1 MAQRSLSQTQ
11 AYALFEQALEQTCLV
26 LIGKQQQVKL
36 ALSCL
41 LANGHLLI
49 EDLPGM
55 GKTTLSHTLA
65 KVLGLQYSRIQFTSD
80 LLPADMLG
88 INIFDNQSQNF
99 QFHSGPIFSQ
109 LVLADEIN
117 RASPKTQ
124 SALLEAMEE
133 RQVSLDGVTRALP
146 SPFFVIGTQNPMH
159 QAGTYPLP
167 ESQLDRFLM
176 RIQLGYPDN
185 EAEKTML
192 RLQETQQSHVIQP
205 VMNVDKFIDSQHFA
219 SQVHVSNA
227 LLDYIIRL
235 VSFSRESQLF
245 ANPLSPRATKALL
258 NSAKSWAFINH
269 RDYVIPEDVQ
279 IILPAVAEHRLR
291 SASSNLNSPGN
302 LSQSLLESVNPLS
315 S

>member
-1 MAQRSLSQTQ
+1 MLQKKLSL
-11 AYALFEQALEQTCLV
+11 AIEQSCQI

-36 ALSCL
+36 ALTCL

-65 KVLGLQYSRIQFTSD
+65 KVLGLQYSRVQFTSD

-88 INIFDNQSQNF
+88 INIFDNNDQTF
-99 QFHSGPIFSQ
+99 RFHPGPIFNQ

-133 RQVSLDGVTRALP
+133 RQVTLDGETRPLP
-146 SPFFVIGTQNPMH
+146 SPFFVIGTQNPSH
-159 QAGTYPLP
+159 QSGTYPLP

-176 RIQLGYPDN
+176 RIQLGYPDQ
-185 EAEKTML
+185 EAEKSMLKTLHIDTQHSLKCVMDITEFTQAQTLATQVHASDELLNYIL
-192 RLQETQQSHVIQP
+192 RLVT
-205 VMNVDKFIDSQHFA
+205 
-219 SQVHVSNA
+219 
-227 LLDYIIRL
+227 
-235 VSFSRESQLF
+235 FSRESNQF

-258 NSAKSWAFINH
+258 SSAKSWAFINN
-269 RDYVIPEDVQ
+269 RDFLIPEDVQ
-279 IILPAVAEHRLR
+279 AVLPAVAEHRLR
-291 SASSNLNSPGN
+291 SASSDFSAQGS
-302 LSQSLLESVNPLS
+302 LSQTLLEAIDPIAA
-315 S
+315 